1 MSSVPSRFVT
11 ARPSRAAVALA
22 AVLLAFAVVKPAG
35 ALSEPEALVEEARI
49 TVQKILHDPEMAEL
63 PGYLAKARAVI
74 IMPMM
79 IKAGFVLGGEG
90 GTGVLLVKGSDGS
103 WSPPAFYTM
112 AAASIGL
119 QLGGQVSEAI
129 FTVMNDKAVIA
140 LMDHKV
146 KLGGDVSLAVGPI
159 GKGLE
164 ASTTTHFNRDVYA
177 FSKPIGLFGGPSL
190 EGAALFSRDQLNS
203 AYYAAGA
210 TPQQIVL
217 ERKYFNVQADPLR
230 QALLE

>member
-1 MSSVPSRFVT
+1 MRSVPSRFVT
-11 ARPSRAAVALA
+11 VNPFLA
-22 AVLLAFAVVKPAG
+22 AMAFAAALLAFTGVKPAA
-35 ALSEPEALVEEARI
+35 ALSEPEMLVEEARI

-63 PGYLAKARAVI
+63 PGYLARARAVI
-74 IMPMM
+74 VMPRM
-79 IKAGFVLGGEG
+79 IKAGFLLGGEG

-112 AAASIGL
+112 AAGSIGL
-119 QLGGQVSEAI
+119 QIGGQVSETI
-129 FTVMNDKAVIA
+129 FTVMNDQAVIA

-164 ASTTTHFNRDVYA
+164 ASTTTQFNEDVYA
-177 FSKPIGLFGGPSL
+177 FTKPVGLFGGPSL
-190 EGAALFSRDQLNS
+190 EGAALITRDQLNKT
-203 AYYAAGA
+203 YYAASV

-217 ERKYFNVQADPLR
+217 ERKYYNVQADPLR
-230 QALLE
+230 QALAE